1 MSAIKMYSNVEFAEN
16 SSMTFD
22 ISQTTFPENPT
33 PGRSCVVNG
42 VLYFF
47 TSIDGEEPVWVP
59 LGTKRLNAVVNVD
72 EPQLEWIIEHNLAT
86 FDLVASV
93 YDVNNK
99 LLDAPFTIISAN
111 IIKYTFTNPVK
122 GKAVVFGASQK
133 YAGFTPN
140 VSQLTGETLSVG
152 TGEPTSSTTST
163 LYIQIDNP
171 NA

>member
-1 MSAIKMYSNVEFAEN
+1 MSIKMYSNVEFAEN
-16 SSMTFD
+16 SSMKFD
-22 ISQTTFPENPT
+22 VSRTDFPSNPT
-33 PGRSCVVNG
+33 PGDSVVVNG

-59 LGTKRLNAVVNVD
+59 LGTKRLNAVVYVE

-140 VSQLTGETLSVG
+140 VNQLTGETLSVG
-152 TGEPTSSTTST
+152 TGEPTSATTST
-163 LYIQIDNP
+163 LYIQIDTT

>member
-1 MSAIKMYSNVEFAEN
+1 MSIKMFSHVEFAEN
-16 SSMTFD
+16 AQMKFD
-22 ISQTTFPENPT
+22 ITRTEFPANPT
-33 PGRSCVVNG
+33 PGESVVVNG

-59 LGTKRLNAVVNVD
+59 LGTKRLNAVVNID

-86 FDLVASV
+86 FDLMAAV

-99 LLDAPFTIISAN
+99 VMDAPFSIISAN
-111 IIKYTFTNPVK
+111 IIKFTFTNPVK

-140 VSQLTGETLSVG
+140 VNQLTGETLSVG
-152 TGEPTSSTTST
+152 TGEPTSATTST